1 MACPRLSAEATA
13 ASEGADAVLVVGPS
27 VSTFS
32 AFPTRSRRGAAR
44 GAPVAVLTAG
54 ETRVDPLATLKVER
68 LAGETLPR
76 GVGGGAKRADV
87 GV

>member
-1 MACPRLSAEATA
+1 MSFRRRAGAQASTTRARPILS
-13 ASEGADAVLVVGPS
+13 SGGA
-27 VSTFS
+27 
-32 AFPTRSRRGAAR
+32 AAR

-76 GVGGGAKRADV
+76 VLEAVRREQMWGY
-87 GV
+87 